1 MENKR
6 QYSVLFLFES
16 QAYNIFLSQIFIS
29 CDGCFWGVL
38 FFFVII
44 GFCFVFLFLPCTGTE
59 DIIHE
64 MLTNATSLVTLV
76 VLRALARPVSVLCF
90 MSYGRSQT
98 LPKRIFVALVG

>member
-16 QAYNIFLSQIFIS
+16 QAYNIFYPRFSSAVMVVFGGF
-29 CDGCFWGVL
+29 C
-38 FFFVII
+38 FFVII